1 MDKSNGYE
9 SIASTFIKWRGQN
22 AIGIGAATVRTWC
35 KSLPKGAA
43 VLDLGCGTGIP
54 ITKVLFDEGMM
65 VYGID
70 ASASM
75 VSAFQQH
82 FPNTPVACEAVE
94 DSAFFNRQFDAI
106 IAWGL
111 IFLLPQD
118 TQETVI
124 QKVADAL
131 QPGGKFLFTAPA
143 QKTTWEDVMTGH
155 QSLSLGADRYIELLS
170 ITGLSLI
177 EELEDEGGNHYFH
190 AGKLISS

>member
-1 MDKSNGYE
+1 MDQSNGYE
-9 SIASTFIKWRGQN
+9 SIAPSFIEWRN
-22 AIGIGAATVRTWC
+22 RDLNGIGASSVRPWA

-94 DSAFFNRQFDAI
+94 DSAFFNHQFDAI

-155 QSLSLGADRYIELLS
+155 QSLSLGADRYRECLTDS
-170 ITGLSLI
+170 GLSLL
-177 EELEDEGGNHYFH
+177 EEFEDEGGNHYFH
-190 AGKLISS
+190 ACKRC